1 MISGIGDDRR
11 SNQLSRLPLP
21 RERFLGGRNVF
32 YRMLSINNSV
42 DRCGFPRV
50 AIFFRSGDLTS
61 GVCLAAGAGICG
73 DGSGTLG
80 ESLWIT
86 GNREIGSS
94 LVQAKPCQ
102 GSLRVETAR
111 SPRVSTTSEPGG
123 KPVLIDAFSD
133 IRTPMSGAGG
143 RPVVL

>member
-1 MISGIGDDRR
+1 MFSIVCSLLITQSIDVG
-11 SNQLSRLPLP
+11 S
-21 RERFLGGRNVF
+21 RERLF
-32 YRMLSINNSV
+32 
-42 DRCGFPRV
+42 
-50 AIFFRSGDLTS
+50 FFRSGDLTS
-61 GVCLAAGAGICG
+61 GVCLAAGAGICS

-111 SPRVSTTSEPGG
+111 SPRISATSDPEG
-123 KPVLIDAFSD
+123 KPVAL
-133 IRTPMSGAGG
+133 
-143 RPVVL
+143 

>member
-1 MISGIGDDRR
+1 MFSIECSLLITQSIDVG
-11 SNQLSRLPLP
+11 SREWL
-21 RERFLGGRNVF
+21 F
-32 YRMLSINNSV
+32 
-42 DRCGFPRV
+42 
-50 AIFFRSGDLTS
+50 FFRSGDLTS

-111 SPRVSTTSEPGG
+111 SPRVSATSEPGD
-123 KPVLIDAFSD
+123 K
-133 IRTPMSGAGG
+133 
-143 RPVVL
+143 PVVLLSRLGRRVLATPS

>member
-1 MISGIGDDRR
+1 MFSIVCSLLIT
-11 SNQLSRLPLP
+11 QLIDVGS
-21 RERFLGGRNVF
+21 RERLF
-32 YRMLSINNSV
+32 
-42 DRCGFPRV
+42 
-50 AIFFRSGDLTS
+50 FFRSGDLTS
-61 GVCLAAGAGICG
+61 DISLVAGAGICS

-111 SPRVSTTSEPGG
+111 SPRVPATSEPGD
-123 KPVLIDAFSD
+123 KPVVID
-133 IRTPMSGAGG
+133 
-143 RPVVL
+143 VLPGFAPHVQIEDVSS